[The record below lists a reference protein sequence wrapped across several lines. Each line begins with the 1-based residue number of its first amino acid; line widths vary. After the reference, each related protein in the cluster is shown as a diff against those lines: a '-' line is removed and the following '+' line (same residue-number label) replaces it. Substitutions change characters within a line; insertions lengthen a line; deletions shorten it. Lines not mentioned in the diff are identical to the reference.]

1 MSKRITCN
9 YQLSEELLSE
19 YVQQLRHSSR
29 PLYAMLTVLLFGLG
43 LAQQVGA
50 VGGIWSP
57 GVWYLLGGIL
67 LFTMIIYTDKV
78 MTKRMASRYRTRF
91 GGVDVPVQVS
101 LGSRIDST
109 INGVERHFMYGG
121 IMRLTETEHLLVV
134 NYQTDA
140 VLLAKDGFPEGV
152 TLAEVKELIGRHI
165 AIDKG
170 EKDRRRRVEERAD
183 ERKRIEREKKRKA
196 KRKGTALEAA
206 PEDAT
211 AQDSVP
217 KEDAA
222 ASESEKADAAS
233 SEQDA

>member
-19 YVQQLRHSSR
+19 YVKQLQHSSR
-29 PLYAMLTVLLFGLG
+29 PLYAMLCVLLFGLG

-57 GVWYLLGGIL
+57 GVWYVLGGIL

-91 GGVDVPVQVS
+91 GGVDVPVQVT

-152 TLAEVKELIGRHI
+152 DLAEVKELIGRHI

-196 KRKGTALEAA
+196 KKGAAQDAAPQDAAAPDQAA
-206 PEDAT
+206 PEPA
-211 AQDSVP
+211 
-217 KEDAA
+217 EG
-222 ASESEKADAAS
+222 DAAS
-233 SEQDA
+233 SEQDS